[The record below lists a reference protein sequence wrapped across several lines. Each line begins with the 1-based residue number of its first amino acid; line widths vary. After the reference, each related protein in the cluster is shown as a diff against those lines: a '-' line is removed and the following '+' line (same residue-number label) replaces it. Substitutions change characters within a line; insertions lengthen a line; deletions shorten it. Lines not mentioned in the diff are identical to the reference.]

1 MRTVRTITSCLVSL
15 PPTCRYEFEA
25 ATLFRFFTPSPSA
38 DGVMSSLRGQNCH
51 EGFGGRQAN
60 VLKGYP
66 CLLTQLA
73 CCFATFSLLHLKLL
87 LCPPTAKGT
96 SHARVFVNKVLIFQ
110 ILVVELLQL
119 LSFLVPE
126 HSRSEVFE
134 MYGVGVQYEM
144 EHFTICTV
152 MQTRY

>member
-1 MRTVRTITSCLVSL
+1 MFANS
-15 PPTCRYEFEA
+15 TC
-25 ATLFRFFTPSPSA
+25 
-38 DGVMSSLRGQNCH
+38 
-51 EGFGGRQAN
+51 
-60 VLKGYP
+60 
-66 CLLTQLA
+66 
-73 CCFATFSLLHLKLL
+73 LL
-87 LCPPTAKGT
+87 LCYLLTSPSEIATLPPTAKGT

-110 ILVVELLQL
+110 ILVVKLLQL

-152 MQTRY
+152 TQTRYC